1 MSDLTAEERDFLVGF
16 CMEPKNT
23 WLALAVG
30 QVQLELK
37 TAIVSSFVEKLDES
51 VKGELER
58 RGLINNWKRT
68 IPKTNLE
75 KEESIYVM
83 TMKDRGVEIQLV
95 YYGEGNLYVGTPVSN
110 GDWPIELAGFLERED
125 LGLITRNRYWHWW
138 FNPAENHR
146 SIGCIETLSKLNDD
160 ELRCEKI
167 AYFTAILVN
176 FAKALEE

>member
-1 MSDLTAEERDFLVGF
+1 MCDLTDEERDFLVSY
-16 CMEPKNT
+16 CMKPENT
-23 WLALAVG
+23 WLALSVG

-37 TAIVSSFVEKLDES
+37 TAIVSSFVGELDES
-51 VKGELER
+51 VKGELENH
-58 RGLINNWKRT
+58 GLINWTRT
-68 IPKTNLE
+68 IPEIDLE
-75 KEESIYVM
+75 KEGPIYVM
-83 TMKDRGVEIQLV
+83 TMKDQGIEIQLV
-95 YYGEGNLYVGTPVSN
+95 YGEGDLYVGTPRD
-110 GDWPIELAGFLERED
+110 GDWPIDLAGFLERED
-125 LGLITRNRYWHWW
+125 LGLRTQNRYWHWW

>member
-1 MSDLTAEERDFLVGF
+1 MRDLTPEGRDFLVGY

-37 TAIVSSFVEKLDES
+37 TAIVSAFVERLDES

-58 RGLINNWKRT
+58 RGLINWKRT

-75 KEESIYVM
+75 KEEPIYVM
-83 TMKDRGVEIQLV
+83 TMKDRGIEIQLV
-95 YYGEGNLYVGTPVSN
+95 YGEGDLYVGTPVSN
-110 GDWPIELAGFLERED
+110 GDWPIDLAGFLERED
-125 LGLITRNRYWHWW
+125 LGLKTRNRYWHWW

-146 SIGCIETLSKLNDD
+146 SIGSIEALSKLNDD

-176 FAKALEE
+176 FAKGLEE